1 MKKILFLLIV
11 SPLIA
16 MQDNPAYVL
25 YDRNGKTAKY
35 SELLAA
41 AQKADVI
48 FFGESHNNPICHW
61 LQLRLTKDL
70 YKAVGNRLILAAEM
84 FETDDQLVLNEYLS
98 GLIKESN
105 FEKEAK
111 IWNNYATDY
120 KPLVNFAKQNRL
132 PFVASNIPRRYAAMV
147 AAQGITSLE
156 KLDAE
161 AKKMLPPLPIPI
173 DRELPGYKNML
184 SMMAGHSSLVGE
196 NMVAA
201 QASKDATMGY
211 QIARAWEQGKV
222 IIHFNGSYHSDNFEG
237 IIWYLNHYKP
247 GLNIVSI
254 SVSEQDDVT
263 QLSKESLN
271 KAHFIVAVP
280 SDMTKTY

>member
-1 MKKILFLLIV
+1 MIPLF
-11 SPLIA
+11 A
-16 MQDNPAYVL
+16 MQDNPAYLL
-25 YDRNGKTAKY
+25 YDRNGKAAKY

-70 YKAVGNRLILAAEM
+70 HKAVGDRLVLAAEM
-84 FETDDQLVLNEYLS
+84 FEADDQLVLNEYLS

-120 KPLVNFAKQNRL
+120 KPLVNFAKQNQL
-132 PFVASNIPRRYAAMV
+132 PFVASNIPRRYASMIAS
-147 AAQGITSLE
+147 QGLSSLE

-161 AKKMLPPLPIPI
+161 AKKMLPPLPIPL
-173 DRELPGYKNML
+173 DRELPGYKNMAT
-184 SMMAGHSSLVGE
+184 MMGGHGGAMSDNL
-196 NMVAA
+196 VAA

-211 QIARAWEQGKV
+211 RTALAWEKGKV

-237 IIWYLNHYKP
+237 IIWYLNQYKP
-247 GLNIVSI
+247 GLNILTI
-254 SVSEQDDVT
+254 SVSEQEEIST
-263 QLSKESLN
+263 LAKESLN
-271 KAHFIVAVP
+271 KANFIIAIP
-280 SDMTKTY
+280 ADMTKTY